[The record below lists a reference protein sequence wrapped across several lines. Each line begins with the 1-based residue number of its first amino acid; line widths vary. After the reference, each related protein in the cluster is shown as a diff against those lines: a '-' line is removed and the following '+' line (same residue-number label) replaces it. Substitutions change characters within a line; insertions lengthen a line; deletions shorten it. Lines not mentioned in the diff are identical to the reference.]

1 MLLLHISFDF
11 YFYGIPFSIPSLSV
25 CYVSVDLKW
34 VSSSIYMGLFKILSA
49 SLHLLVGAFNLFT
62 IKVII
67 GMYVLIAIF
76 FFFYKQIFIF

>member
-1 MLLLHISFDF
+1 
-11 YFYGIPFSIPSLSV
+11 
-25 CYVSVDLKW
+25 
-34 VSSSIYMGLFKILSA
+34 MGLFKILSA